1 MPSRFESKPVP
12 ALTVR
17 NAPCG
22 ACGPAERASGSE
34 VSQVKVDAFKIRE
47 IARKLG
53 VSERTVE
60 EYLLDK
66 LTMVDEGERPGE
78 GYARPQG
85 GSAVVDRFGRP
96 LEEDAG

>member
-1 MPSRFESKPVP
+1 
-12 ALTVR
+12 
-17 NAPCG
+17 
-22 ACGPAERASGSE
+22 
-34 VSQVKVDAFKIRE
+34 VKVDAFKIRE

-66 LTMVDEGERPGE
+66 LTMMDEGERPGE
-78 GYARPQG
+78 DYARTHDRSP
-85 GSAVVDRFGRP
+85 VVDRFGRP

>member
-1 MPSRFESKPVP
+1 M
-12 ALTVR
+12 
-17 NAPCG
+17 
-22 ACGPAERASGSE
+22 
-34 VSQVKVDAFKIRE
+34 KVDAFKIRE

-66 LTMVDEGERPGE
+66 LTMVDEGRRPGE
-78 GYARPQG
+78 GYARPQDR
-85 GSAVVDRFGRP
+85 SPVVDRFGRP

>member
-1 MPSRFESKPVP
+1 M
-12 ALTVR
+12 
-17 NAPCG
+17 
-22 ACGPAERASGSE
+22 
-34 VSQVKVDAFKIRE
+34 KVDAYKIRE

-60 EYLLDK
+60 EYLLDR
-66 LTMVDEGERPGE
+66 LTMVEHDGPQGE
-78 GYARPQG
+78 GYARQSG